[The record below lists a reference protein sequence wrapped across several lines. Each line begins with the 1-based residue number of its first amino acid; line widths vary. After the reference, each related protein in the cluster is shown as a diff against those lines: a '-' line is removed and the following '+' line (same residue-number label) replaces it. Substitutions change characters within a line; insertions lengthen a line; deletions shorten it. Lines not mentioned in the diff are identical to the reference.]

1 MKPGVALV
9 AGGGIGGISAALA
22 LGRHGWHCRILERR
36 PEASEAGAG
45 IQIGPNGM
53 RILEHLGVRDALTP
67 LSSTPNSVQLRDG
80 RSGELLSSLPLG
92 DWIVKR
98 HGAPYCTVHRAD
110 LHAAL
115 SERLGT
121 LANAD
126 LIHSFE
132 IAGVETTATGVTVQT
147 SDGQTATGDIL
158 IGADGIYS
166 AVRRVTFGDFPRT
179 ATGRIAARSVV
190 AVKDAKT
197 DALKDHVGVWLAS
210 GAHVVHYPV
219 RGGTEIALVVVT
231 QGSTRLE
238 GWNTAIDAS
247 TVLNSVSTL
256 APELL
261 SLLAQAPTW
270 RQWTLTSAPELPT
283 WSKDRTVL
291 LGDATQAIL
300 PFLAQGAVMALED
313 AEALSCALDQHASIN
328 EAFASYELARRNR
341 KRKVQAAA
349 ARNGWIYHLSG
360 PLALARNITL
370 RTMPGSTMMA
380 SLDWLYGHRP

>member
-1 MKPGVALV
+1 MKPGVALI

-22 LGRHGWHCRILERR
+22 LSRQGWRCRILERR
-36 PEASEAGAG
+36 VEASEAGAG

-53 RILEHLGVRDALTP
+53 RILEHLGVRDALAP
-67 LSSTPNSVQLRDG
+67 LSFAPQSVQMRDG
-80 RSGELLSSLPLG
+80 RSGRLLNSLPLG
-92 DWIVKR
+92 DWIANR
-98 HGAPYCTVHRAD
+98 HGAPYWTVHRAD

-115 SERLGT
+115 ST
-121 LANAD
+121 WLASTTN
-126 LIHSFE
+126 LEIKHGFE
-132 IAGVETTATGVTVQT
+132 ITEIETTASDVTVRT

-158 IGADGIYS
+158 IGADGMHS
-166 AVRRVTFGDFPRT
+166 AVRRLTFGTFPRM
-179 ATGRIAARSVV
+179 AAGRIAARSVV
-190 AVKDAKT
+190 SVNDAKT
-197 DALKDHVGVWLAS
+197 AALKDHVGVWLAS

-219 RGGTEIALVVVT
+219 RGGAEIALVVVT
-231 QGSTRLE
+231 QGAASLD
-238 GWNTAIDAS
+238 GWNTAIEAS
-247 TVLNSVSTL
+247 AVLNSVSTL

-261 SLLAQAPTW
+261 HLLAQAPAW
-270 RQWTLTSAPELPT
+270 RQWALTTAPELPK

-313 AEALSCALDQHASIN
+313 AEALGRALDQCTSIN
-328 EAFASYELARRNR
+328 EAFKSYELARRGR
-341 KRKVQAAA
+341 KRRVQAAA

-360 PLALARNITL
+360 PAAMARDLTL

>member
-53 RILEHLGVRDALTP
+53 RILERLGVRDALAP
-67 LSSTPNSVQLRDG
+67 LSSAPNSVQLRDG

-92 DWIVKR
+92 DWIAKR
-98 HGAPYCTVHRAD
+98 HSAPYCTVHRAD

-190 AVKDAKT
+190 AVNDAKT
-197 DALKDHVGVWLAS
+197 DVLKSHVGVWLAS

-219 RGGTEIALVVVT
+219 RGGAEIALVVVT

-247 TVLNSVSTL
+247 AVLNSVSSL

-261 SLLAQAPTW
+261 SLLAQAPAW

-360 PLALARNITL
+360 SLALARNITL